1 MRAAAA
7 IRRHRA
13 LHVATIATH
22 PHNQPASS
30 MRGKTAATTVAEG
43 ATIGAGRENGW
54 PIASQESMT
63 TANGGAATAPDR
75 PPTCAP
81 NATSA
86 AKGTRN
92 FTDAASHSAYRTCG
106 RLRRS
111 ARASSATTAATTV
124 DCQR

>member
-1 MRAAAA
+1 
-7 IRRHRA
+7 
-13 LHVATIATH
+13 
-22 PHNQPASS
+22 